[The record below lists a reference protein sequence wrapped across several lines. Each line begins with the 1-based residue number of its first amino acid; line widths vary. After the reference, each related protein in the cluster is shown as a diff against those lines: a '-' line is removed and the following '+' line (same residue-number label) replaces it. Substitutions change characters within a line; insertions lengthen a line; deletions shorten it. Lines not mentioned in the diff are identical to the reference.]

1 MCVGGRDPSSGGDIA
16 SQERRETRPLGA
28 RTIESLKGVMARS
41 LVSATLVLLAL
52 SGVSSAESLGPVG
65 VGACGTGRR
74 QSAEG
79 AGALCATMK
88 GRVGWDAARL
98 RGGGRD
104 DVDLGR
110 ADLDEEWDKLQE
122 IMSGMEQYDARA
134 SEVHLYA
141 PSCGTV
147 SDASCSFD
155 QGD

>member
-1 MCVGGRDPSSGGDIA
+1 
-16 SQERRETRPLGA
+16 
-28 RTIESLKGVMARS
+28 
-41 LVSATLVLLAL
+41 
-52 SGVSSAESLGPVG
+52 
-65 VGACGTGRR
+65 
-74 QSAEG
+74 
-79 AGALCATMK
+79 MK